1 MSEEPNLYEAVL
13 ELQKNVDKV
22 FKSFLA
28 RMPTPDNISD
38 IVYEPPIDLI
48 DLGDSL
54 LLIVDVP
61 GFRRSEVRIK
71 VTDTSV
77 EIRGTRAGKSSG
89 YRYIMRQRIY
99 NKIHK
104 RVLLPVRIKPHEV
117 KAILK
122 GGVLEIYLPKAEGG
136 EEVEVA
142 VD

>member
-77 EIRGTRAGKSSG
+77 
-89 YRYIMRQRIY
+89 
-99 NKIHK
+99 
-104 RVLLPVRIKPHEV
+104 
-117 KAILK
+117 
-122 GGVLEIYLPKAEGG
+122 
-136 EEVEVA
+136 
-142 VD
+142 

>member
-1 MSEEPNLYEAVL
+1 
-13 ELQKNVDKV
+13 
-22 FKSFLA
+22 
-28 RMPTPDNISD
+28 
-38 IVYEPPIDLI
+38 
-48 DLGDSL
+48 
-54 LLIVDVP
+54 
-61 GFRRSEVRIK
+61 
-71 VTDTSV
+71 
-77 EIRGTRAGKSSG
+77 G